1 MEIQEENT
9 SSVKQAAQL
18 QAEQAFTGFIKFSK
32 WLFYFCL
39 AFFLIVAKCNF
50 GADGTGGTGN
60 PDLYPEYLE
69 RMGINE

>member
-32 WLFYFCL
+32 WIFYFSL
-39 AFFLIVAKCNF
+39 AFKYLFTSAK
-50 GADGTGGTGN
+50 
-60 PDLYPEYLE
+60 
-69 RMGINE
+69 